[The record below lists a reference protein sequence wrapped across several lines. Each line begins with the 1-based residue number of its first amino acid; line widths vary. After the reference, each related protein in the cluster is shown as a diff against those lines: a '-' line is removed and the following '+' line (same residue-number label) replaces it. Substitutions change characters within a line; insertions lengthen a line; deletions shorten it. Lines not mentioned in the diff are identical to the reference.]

1 MQKFCELLCDAQQR
15 WKKTIRIMKLTTGFI
30 LFAIFTASAVNTYSQ
45 NTRLNLN
52 LKDATIVDIFREIER
67 NSEFGFFF
75 KSEEMNLEKRQSV
88 SASNATIDE
97 VLRKVLDDNYSYKIL
112 DKNIVVT
119 KGSLEATIQGSRVSG
134 KVTDSSG
141 VPIPGASVVVKG
153 TTTGVTTDNDG
164 NFSLTLP
171 ADAKTLVFSFLGMR
185 TQEITIANK
194 TLINLVMQE
203 EAIGLDEIVTIG
215 YGTIKKR
222 DLTGSVG
229 SISKKDI
236 GDRTASSVGA
246 LIQGKVAG
254 VDVSRDKIRVR
265 GVTSLNNT
273 DPLVVIDGFQGVSMS
288 SINTNDVE
296 SIEVLKDASSTAIYG
311 ARGANGVILI
321 TTKNGKTG
329 PLKVNINA
337 FTGFGTTPKRYDMLN
352 ASQYIDYA
360 KDALTNAK
368 MKITDRLNSAEVR
381 KDVTNW
387 QNEIFQVSKASEINV
402 DLSGGSENSSFFV
415 SYGYKKNNEVYIG
428 PSQDNSTIRIKNL
441 FKIKKWFKA
450 GDDVSLSYNLSRG
463 ATNSATSAGNIP
475 FMTALPY
482 IGVLDPTNYW
492 GYTRANRYTDLSD
505 SENPVGIINL
515 THPTG
520 TTLNYSANLWI
531 EMVPFKGL
539 TYRVQAGVSGFNN
552 RSTLWNNKFEDS
564 ANTTH
569 PSNYS
574 EGYAYNFSPIVES
587 YLTYTKQFG
596 KHDFSAMIGN
606 TWQNYATSGGIGIY
620 GETFANET
628 VKNVF
633 QAQTK
638 MIKNQDNAQF
648 AYLSYFG
655 RLNYQY
661 NNRYLL
667 TVNARRDGSPR
678 FAPSNRWAT
687 FPSVAL
693 AWKMHEESFIKDL
706 NIFDQLKL
714 RASWGISG
722 NDAIGDFK
730 YLSQVWTNGVYYP
743 LGNVEAPV
751 QGATVSAPSSQSIKW
766 ESTESKSVGVD
777 MAFLKNALSITT
789 EYFVKNTNDILFAV
803 PRAVSLGYGLGN
815 PASAIV
821 NAASVVNKGFEL
833 QVGYKNN
840 IGSLKY
846 SVNTNYTHVT
856 NSVTSLGLGQPYL
869 SGISRTAKGESIG
882 YLFGHVAEGVF
893 MSKAQ
898 LDAANEGAK
907 AAAKA
912 KNPAITDLAL
922 SKIYYQY
929 SSTAPGD
936 VKFKDVNGD
945 GMVTDADRT
954 KIGNSIPQHIFGF
967 NINLEYKG
975 FDFNTYFQGV
985 AGNDIYY
992 GNFKFLRGMER
1003 AVNAESW
1010 VLNRWRSEAEPGN
1023 GIVPRAIIGD
1033 PNGNNRFSSLQVYSG
1048 NYIKLKQMSIGYT
1061 FSEKLISK
1069 LKLSNLRVYATGYNL
1084 LTFTKYPGFDPEFA
1098 NANLSRGEEM
1108 NNYPVARTISFGIQ
1122 VGL

>member
-1 MQKFCELLCDAQQR
+1 
-15 WKKTIRIMKLTTGFI
+15 
-30 LFAIFTASAVNTYSQ
+30 
-45 NTRLNLN
+45 
-52 LKDATIVDIFREIER
+52 
-67 NSEFGFFF
+67 
-75 KSEEMNLEKRQSV
+75 
-88 SASNATIDE
+88 
-97 VLRKVLDDNYSYKIL
+97 
-112 DKNIVVT
+112 
-119 KGSLEATIQGSRVSG
+119 
-134 KVTDSSG
+134 
-141 VPIPGASVVVKG
+141 
-153 TTTGVTTDNDG
+153 
-164 NFSLTLP
+164 
-171 ADAKTLVFSFLGMR
+171 
-185 TQEITIANK
+185 
-194 TLINLVMQE
+194 
-203 EAIGLDEIVTIG
+203 
-215 YGTIKKR
+215 
-222 DLTGSVG
+222 VG

-254 VDVSRDKIRVR
+254 VDVSRDKIRIR

-273 DPLVVIDGFQGVSMS
+273 DPLVIIDGFQGVSMS

-321 TTKNGKTG
+321 TTKDGKTG

-337 FTGFGTTPKRYDMLN
+337 FTGFGTTPKKYDMLN
-352 ASQYIDYA
+352 ASQYIDYV
-360 KDALTNAK
+360 KDALTSAK
-368 MKITDRLNSAEVR
+368 MTITDRLNSPEVR

-415 SYGYKKNNEVYIG
+415 SYGYRKNNEVYIG

-482 IGVLDPTNYW
+482 MGVLDPTNYW

-520 TTLNYSANLWI
+520 TTLNYSANLWFEI
-531 EMVPFKGL
+531 APFKGL
-539 TYRVQAGVSGFNN
+539 TYRVQAGVSGLYN
-552 RSTLWNNKFEDS
+552 RSTLWNNKYDDS

-574 EGYAYNFSPIVES
+574 ESYAYNFSPIVES

-655 RLNYQY
+655 RFNYQY

-706 NIFDQLKL
+706 NVFDLLKL

-856 NSVTSLGLGQPYL
+856 NSVASLGLGQPYL
-869 SGISRTAKGESIG
+869 SGISRTAKGEPIG

-893 MSKAQ
+893 MNQTQ
-898 LDAANEGAK
+898 LDAANQGAK
-907 AAAKA
+907 TAAKA

-936 VKFKDVNGD
+936 VK
-945 GMVTDADRT
+945 
-954 KIGNSIPQHIFGF
+954 
-967 NINLEYKG
+967 
-975 FDFNTYFQGV
+975 
-985 AGNDIYY
+985 
-992 GNFKFLRGMER
+992 
-1003 AVNAESW
+1003 
-1010 VLNRWRSEAEPGN
+1010 
-1023 GIVPRAIIGD
+1023 
-1033 PNGNNRFSSLQVYSG
+1033 
-1048 NYIKLKQMSIGYT
+1048 
-1061 FSEKLISK
+1061 
-1069 LKLSNLRVYATGYNL
+1069 
-1084 LTFTKYPGFDPEFA
+1084 
-1098 NANLSRGEEM
+1098 
-1108 NNYPVARTISFGIQ
+1108 
-1122 VGL
+1122 

>member
-1 MQKFCELLCDAQQR
+1 MFLAMRNTLFIILICAFQSIAGVSYAQ
-15 WKKTIRIMKLTTGFI
+15 
-30 LFAIFTASAVNTYSQ
+30 S
-45 NTRLNLN
+45 TRLSLDMKNSTVKEVLQ
-52 LKDATIVDIFREIER
+52 KIEQQSEFYFLY
-67 NSEFGFFF
+67 NSE
-75 KSEEMNLEKRQSV
+75 L
-88 SASNATIDE
+88 ID
-97 VLRKVLDDNYSYKIL
+97 VQRKVDVSVNDEKIDNILAKLFSGNKI
-112 DKNIVVT
+112 NILVQERHIILTPAEENSSQQAKKVT
-119 KGSLEATIQGSRVSG
+119 G
-134 KVTDSSG
+134 KVTDSTGGSLPG
-141 VPIPGASVVVKG
+141 VSVVVKG
-153 TTTGVTTDNDG
+153 STTGVITDADG
-164 NFSLTLP
+164 NFSLSNISENTILQ
-171 ADAKTLVFSFLGMR
+171 FSFVGMKM
-185 TQEITIANK
+185 QEIKIGNQTSLKVI
-194 TLINLVMQE
+194 LE
-203 EAIGLDEIVTIG
+203 EESIGLEEVVAIG
-215 YGTIKKR
+215 YGTMKKR
-222 DLTGSVG
+222 DLTGSVA
-229 SISKKDI
+229 SVSKKDL
-236 GDRTASSVGA
+236 GDRTVSSIGA

-254 VDVSRDKIRVR
+254 IDVSRDKIRVR

-273 DPLVVIDGFQGVSMS
+273 DPLVIIDGFQGGSMS

-296 SIEVLKDASSTAIYG
+296 SVEVLKDASSTAIYG

-321 TTKNGKTG
+321 TTKNGKAG
-329 PLKVNINA
+329 PLKMNINA

-352 ASQYIDYA
+352 ASQYIDYV
-360 KDALTNAK
+360 KDALNNAK
-368 MKITDRLNSAEVR
+368 VAITDRLNSPEVR

-387 QNEIFQVSKASEINV
+387 QDEIFQVSKSTEINV

-415 SYGYKKNNEVYIG
+415 SLGYKKGNEIYIG
-428 PSQDNSTIRIKNL
+428 PSYDNSTIRLKNL
-441 FKIKKWFKA
+441 FKIKKWIKA
-450 GDDVSLSYNLSRG
+450 GDDVALSYNISRG
-463 ATNSATSAGNIP
+463 ATTTATTQGIIP

-482 IGVLDPTNYW
+482 MGVYDPTNYW

-505 SENPVGIINL
+505 SENPVGIVNL
-515 THPTG
+515 THPNG
-520 TTLNYSANLWI
+520 TSLTYMANLWI
-531 EMVPFKGL
+531 EIVPFKGL
-539 TYRVQAGVSGFNN
+539 TYRVQAGVSGFYN
-552 RSTLWNNKFEDS
+552 RSTLWNDKYEDS
-564 ANTTH
+564 ANSTH

-574 EGYAYNFSPIVES
+574 ENYSYNISPIVES
-587 YLTYTKQFG
+587 YLTYKKQFR
-596 KHDFSAMIGN
+596 KHDFSVMVGN
-606 TWQNYATSGGIGIY
+606 TWQNYASSGGIGIY

-667 TVNARRDGSPR
+667 TVNVRRDGSPR

-714 RASWGISG
+714 RTSWGISG
-722 NDAIGDFK
+722 NDAIGDFQ
-730 YLSQVWTNGVYYP
+730 YVSQVWTNGVYYP

-766 ESTESKSVGVD
+766 ESTTSKSVGVD
-777 MAFLKNALSITT
+777 MSFFKNALSITT
-789 EYFVKNTNDILFAV
+789 EYFDKNTNDILFAV
-803 PRAVSLGYGLGN
+803 PRAVSLGYGLGS

-821 NAASVVNKGFEL
+821 NAASVVNKGIEL
-833 QVGYKNN
+833 QVGYKNHF
-840 IGSLKY
+840 GLLKY
-846 SVNTNYTHVT
+846 AVNANYTHVT
-856 NSVTSLGLGQPYL
+856 NSVTSLGLGQPFL
-869 SGISRTAKGESIG
+869 SGISRTAKGEPIG
-882 YLFGHVAEGVF
+882 YLYGQVAEGVF
-893 MSKAQ
+893 MTQAQ
-898 LDAANEGAK
+898 LDAANQGAK
-907 AAAKA
+907 ATAKA

-936 VKFKDVNGD
+936 VKFKDNNGD
-945 GMVTDADRT
+945 GMITDADRT
-954 KIGNSIPQHIFGF
+954 KIGNSIPQHTFGLS
-967 NINLEYKG
+967 INLEYKG

-992 GNFKFLRGMER
+992 GNYKFLRGMER
-1003 AVNAESW
+1003 AINAESW
-1010 VLNRWRSEAEPGN
+1010 VLNRWKSAAEPGN

-1048 NYIKLKQMSIGYT
+1048 NYIKMKQLSVGYT
-1061 FSEKLISK
+1061 FPETLISK
-1069 LKLSNLRVYATGYNL
+1069 LKITNLRVYATGYNL

>member
-30 LFAIFTASAVNTYSQ
+30 LFAMFTASAVNTYSQ

-97 VLRKVLDDNYSYKIL
+97 VLKKVLDENYSYKIL

-119 KGSLEATIQGSRVSG
+119 KGSLEATVQGSRVSG

-171 ADAKTLVFSFLGMR
+171 ADAKTLVFSFIGMR
-185 TQEITIANK
+185 TQEINIANK

-273 DPLVVIDGFQGVSMS
+273 DPLVIIDGFQGMSMS
-288 SINTNDVE
+288 SINPNDVE

-329 PLKVNINA
+329 PLKVNIHA
-337 FTGFGTTPKRYDMLN
+337 FTGFGTTPKKYDMLN
-352 ASQYIDYA
+352 ASQYIDYV

-368 MKITDRLNSAEVR
+368 MTITDRLNSAEVR

-387 QNEIFQVSKASEINV
+387 QNEIFQVSKSSEINV

-441 FKIKKWFKA
+441 FKMKKWFKA

-531 EMVPFKGL
+531 EMVPVKGL
-539 TYRVQAGVSGFNN
+539 TYRVQAGVSGLYN
-552 RSTLWNNKFEDS
+552 RSTLWNNKYDDS

-574 EGYAYNFSPIVES
+574 ESYAYNFSPIVES

-743 LGNVEAPV
+743 IGNVEAPV

-766 ESTESKSVGVD
+766 ESTESKSIGVD
-777 MAFLKNALSITT
+777 MAFLKNSLSITT

-907 AAAKA
+907 VAAKA

-936 VKFKDVNGD
+936 VKYKDVNGD

-954 KIGNSIPQHIFGF
+954 KIGNSIPKHIFGF

-992 GNFKFLRGMER
+992 GN
-1003 AVNAESW
+1003 
-1010 VLNRWRSEAEPGN
+1010 
-1023 GIVPRAIIGD
+1023 
-1033 PNGNNRFSSLQVYSG
+1033 
-1048 NYIKLKQMSIGYT
+1048 
-1061 FSEKLISK
+1061 SK
-1069 LKLSNLRVYATGYNL
+1069 YM
-1084 LTFTKYPGFDPEFA
+1084 TKID
-1098 NANLSRGEEM
+1098 N
-1108 NNYPVARTISFGIQ
+1108 IQ
-1122 VGL
+1122 

>member
-30 LFAIFTASAVNTYSQ
+30 LFAMFTASAVNTYSQ

-97 VLRKVLDDNYSYKIL
+97 VLKKVLDENYSYKIL

-119 KGSLEATIQGSRVSG
+119 KGSLEATVQGSRVSG

-171 ADAKTLVFSFLGMR
+171 ADAKTLVFSFIGMR
-185 TQEITIANK
+185 TQEINIANK

-273 DPLVVIDGFQGVSMS
+273 DPLVIIDGFQGMSMS
-288 SINTNDVE
+288 SINPNDVE

-337 FTGFGTTPKRYDMLN
+337 FTGFGTTPKKYDMLN
-352 ASQYIDYA
+352 ASQYIDYV

-368 MKITDRLNSAEVR
+368 MTITDRLNSAEVR

-387 QNEIFQVSKASEINV
+387 QNEIFQVSKSSEINV

-441 FKIKKWFKA
+441 FKMKKWFKA

-531 EMVPFKGL
+531 EMVPVKGL
-539 TYRVQAGVSGFNN
+539 TYRVQAGVSGLYN
-552 RSTLWNNKFEDS
+552 RSTLWNNKYDDS

-574 EGYAYNFSPIVES
+574 ESYAYNFSPIVES

-743 LGNVEAPV
+743 IGNVEAPV

-766 ESTESKSVGVD
+766 ESTESKSIGVD
-777 MAFLKNALSITT
+777 MAFLKNSLSITT

-907 AAAKA
+907 VAAKA

-936 VKFKDVNGD
+936 VKYKDVNGD

-954 KIGNSIPQHIFGF
+954 KIGNSIPKHIFGF

-992 GNFKFLRGMER
+992 GN
-1003 AVNAESW
+1003 
-1010 VLNRWRSEAEPGN
+1010 
-1023 GIVPRAIIGD
+1023 
-1033 PNGNNRFSSLQVYSG
+1033 
-1048 NYIKLKQMSIGYT
+1048 
-1061 FSEKLISK
+1061 SK
-1069 LKLSNLRVYATGYNL
+1069 YM
-1084 LTFTKYPGFDPEFA
+1084 TKID
-1098 NANLSRGEEM
+1098 N
-1108 NNYPVARTISFGIQ
+1108 IQ
-1122 VGL
+1122 